1 MLLAIGHF
9 CIKNVLTFFIWSNGS
24 EKNPILPFYLIN
36 SPAEKD
42 PRWIFLFFPVLGTQ
56 DIKE

>member
-1 MLLAIGHF
+1 MEKTLIG
-9 CIKNVLTFFIWSNGS
+9 
-24 EKNPILPFYLIN
+24 PP
-36 SPAEKD
+36 EKD